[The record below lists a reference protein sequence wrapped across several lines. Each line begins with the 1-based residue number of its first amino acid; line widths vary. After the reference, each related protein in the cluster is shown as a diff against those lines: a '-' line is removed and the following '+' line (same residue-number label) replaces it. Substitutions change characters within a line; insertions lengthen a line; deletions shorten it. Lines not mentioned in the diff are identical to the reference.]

1 MAERDCECKI
11 ITFVGN
17 TSGML
22 KRYEILCNGTNGGGC
37 LYDEIWSGEGIDN
50 VARRHLTS
58 DLGIEVATETKV
70 NSYCDGHCS
79 KPTFKKSSGM
89 QDIR

>member
-50 VARRHLTS
+50 VARRQLRPKLIHIVT
-58 DLGIEVATETKV
+58 
-70 NSYCDGHCS
+70 
-79 KPTFKKSSGM
+79 
-89 QDIR
+89 DIAQSPPSRNLQECRIYVRVFRV